1 MKLTL
6 ETGSGQNLINAYGEG
21 QVTIN
26 QHLFTRSLIVT
37 PDRIVEWLPR
47 GFDELV
53 AEHFDVIAGLQPEV
67 VVLGTGARLRWPAP
81 ECLRSLIEAR
91 VGLEPMDTGAA
102 CRTYNILMSEGRR
115 VVAALL
121 MIENQG
127 SPIGSS

>member
-1 MKLTL
+1 MKFTL
-6 ETGSGQNLINAYGEG
+6 ETGSGQNLISAYREG

-26 QHLFTRSLIVT
+26 QRIFTCSLIVT
-37 PDRIVEWLPR
+37 PDRVVEWLPR
-47 GFDELV
+47 RFDEL
-53 AEHFDVIAGLQPEV
+53 AAKHFDAIAELRPEV

-81 ECLRSLIEAR
+81 EHLRSLVEAR

-127 SPIGSS
+127 ASTE

>member
-1 MKLTL
+1 MKFTL
-6 ETGSGQNLINAYGEG
+6 ETGSGQNLISAYGQG

-26 QHLFTRSLIVT
+26 QRVFTRSLIVT
-37 PDRIVEWLPR
+37 PVRVIEWLPR
-47 GFDELV
+47 HFDELA
-53 AEHFDVIAGLQPEV
+53 AEHFDAIAELRPEV

-81 ECLRSLIEAR
+81 EHLRSLVEAR

-121 MIENQG
+121 MIESQD
-127 SPIGSS
+127 SPAG